1 MDKIEKIKGWVARD
15 DDGTLAIHYEKP
27 RRVCYYNNEIVL
39 DGTPWVWENEAGYGL
54 LPVKIFPDLK
64 WEDEPL
70 EVELAI
76 KRISTL
82 SEEPNKS
89 LEEAAEISFDEAD
102 ALAKDYVNFLA
113 KGLTENYPRP
123 IGPHWFS
130 EYAKKRFI
138 AGAKWGAEHLR
149 DTTKMIDKSLEE
161 AAEEYTQKMLESW
174 RFDSTGCRPPRES
187 FKAGAEWQAEK
198 CDEETSKL
206 LYAERQ
212 TAYIN
217 GWDDHKQQMLKDAF
231 VADYVAVDDGRI
243 ELEGDPLPC
252 LNPIILLPYPQFQPG
267 DRVKVIVL
275 KEED

>member
-76 KRISTL
+76 KRVSTL
-82 SEEPNKS
+82 SEEPDKS

-102 ALAKDYVNFLA
+102 ALGKDYVNFLA
-113 KGLTENYPRP
+113 KGLTENQPRP

-161 AAEEYTQKMLESW
+161 AALSHVKNKYNFSSELVYNNIGT
-174 RFDSTGCRPPRES
+174 DD
-187 FKAGAEWQAEK
+187 FKAGAEWQK
-198 CDEETSKL
+198 S
-206 LYAERQ
+206 
-212 TAYIN
+212 
-217 GWDDHKQQMLKDAF
+217 QMLKDA
-231 VADYVAVDDGRI
+231 VEATVMATKCGDKYQQLLITNWNSSDGLHNGDKVRI
-243 ELEGDPLPC
+243 
-252 LNPIILLPYPQFQPG
+252 II
-267 DRVKVIVL
+267 V
-275 KEED
+275 KEEE